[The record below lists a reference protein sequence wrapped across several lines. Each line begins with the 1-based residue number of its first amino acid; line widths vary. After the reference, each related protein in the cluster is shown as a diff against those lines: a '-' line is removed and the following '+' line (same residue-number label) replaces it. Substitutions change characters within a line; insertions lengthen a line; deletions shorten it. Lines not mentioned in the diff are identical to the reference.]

1 MTVAGK
7 FCRSLRTITICC
19 LLLLFAASQ
28 SAFAAAA
35 PVIMPASGNT
45 KDIPLIVT
53 AKQYLGVKYV
63 YGGTTP
69 RGFDCSGFVQY
80 VFEKHKKN
88 LPRTAD
94 IQYKAGKPV
103 SKIKDLQPGDLVF
116 FATGKPKDV
125 NHVGIYIGKDQF
137 INAQTSKGVAIAKLT
152 DAYWKAAYMGARR
165 AL

>member
-1 MTVAGK
+1 MATTGIFRCLIRHIV
-7 FCRSLRTITICC
+7 ICC
-19 LLLLFAASQ
+19 LLLIFAASQ
-28 SAFAAAA
+28 IASAAASTSA
-35 PVIMPASGNT
+35 TT
-45 KDIPLIVT
+45 KDIPLITT
-53 AKQYLGVKYV
+53 AKQYLGVKYK

-69 RGFDCSGFVQY
+69 KGFDCSGFVQY
-80 VFEKHKKN
+80 VFEKHKKK

-94 IQYKAGKPV
+94 VQYRAGKPV
-103 SKIKDLQPGDLVF
+103 STIKDLQPGDLVF

-152 DAYWKAAYMGARR
+152 DSYWKTAYIGARR

>member
-1 MTVAGK
+1 MATSDI
-7 FCRSLRTITICC
+7 FCRPIRHIVICC
-19 LLLLFAASQ
+19 LLLMFIASQ
-28 SAFAAAA
+28 TAFAAATT
-35 PVIMPASGNT
+35 PVSA
-45 KDIPLIVT
+45 KELPLIAT
-53 AKQYLGVKYV
+53 AKQYIGVKYV

-69 RGFDCSGFVQY
+69 KGFDCSGFVQY
-80 VFEKHKKN
+80 VFEKHKKK

-94 IQYKAGKPV
+94 VQYRAGKPV

-152 DAYWKAAYMGARR
+152 DSYWKTAYIGARR

>member
-1 MTVAGK
+1 MATAGI
-7 FCRSLRTITICC
+7 FRRLIRHMVICC
-19 LLLLFAASQ
+19 LLLIFAASQ
-28 SAFAAAA
+28 TAFAAATTTVSA
-35 PVIMPASGNT
+35 
-45 KDIPLIVT
+45 KDIPLIAT

-69 RGFDCSGFVQY
+69 KGFDCSGFVQY
-80 VFEKHKKN
+80 VFEKHKKK

-94 IQYKAGKPV
+94 VQYRAGKPV

-152 DAYWKAAYMGARR
+152 DSYWKTAYIGARR